1 MRIFIA
7 KNLLSRTHNQLII
20 ASLLLCF
27 AGHSHV
33 VSAQITHT
41 NKIESA
47 QTVSPDEL
55 PSMEELIDLV
65 GPIALFPD
73 DLLALTLEA
82 ASYPIEIVSAN
93 RMKKNPKKRQ
103 KINPD
108 WDDSVVAL
116 LNYPEILDML
126 DRDIEWTQ
134 KLGKAKT
141 TLPVLVM
148 QAIEQFRTEAR
159 QTGNLKS
166 DSYQVVS
173 VNEDRIIIR
182 HKNKDRIYVPYYD
195 PQKVRVR
202 QNRTVYHYYP
212 NAYPIYYYP
221 YQSSFYFDEPFYGID
236 SVFGLS
242 WNRYQFNRYSHAHFL
257 HPFYGTTYHP
267 RHFRRS
273 RPFNSLARRE
283 ENRDFN
289 RPNRNK
295 RISPSIYEDRGMVS
309 GPQDLRRNRKP
320 LNRDQNVDLESS
332 HIKNSNTS
340 FRVLERHRPQRQAT
354 TRAKSFSKLGNQEIM
369 RYPAQTKIK
378 NSAQPQSRY
387 DRR

>member
-1 MRIFIA
+1 MRILIA
-7 KNLLSRTHNQLII
+7 KNSISRTLYQLII
-20 ASLLLCF
+20 ASLLLSF
-27 AGHSHV
+27 VGHSHI
-33 VSAQITHT
+33 VSAQINNPKET
-41 NKIESA
+41 EAA
-47 QTVSPDEL
+47 QTYSPDEL
-55 PSMEELIDLV
+55 LSMEKLIDLV

-82 ASYPIEIVSAN
+82 ARYPIEIVSAN
-93 RMKKNPKKRQ
+93 RMKKHPKKRQ
-103 KINPD
+103 KINPE

-134 KLGKAKT
+134 TLGKAKT
-141 TLPVLVM
+141 DQPALVM
-148 QAIEQFRTEAR
+148 EAIEQFRTEAR

-173 VNEDRIIIR
+173 VDKDQIIIR

-202 QNRTVYHYYP
+202 QSRTVYHYYP
-212 NAYPIYYYP
+212 NAYPVYYYP

-242 WNRYQFNRYSHAHFL
+242 WNRYQFNRYSHSHFL
-257 HPFYGTTYHP
+257 HPFYGTTYNP

-273 RPFNSLARRE
+273 RHLDSLARRE

-289 RPNRNK
+289 RANRNE
-295 RISPSIYEDRGMVS
+295 RTSPSVYEDRGLVH
-309 GPQDLRRNRKP
+309 GAKDLGRNRKRS
-320 LNRDQNVDLESS
+320 NRDRNIDLESS
-332 HIKNSNTS
+332 HIKSSNTS

-354 TRAKSFSKLGNQEIM
+354 TRAESFSKLGNQEIM
-369 RYPAQTKIK
+369 RYPAQKKIE
-378 NSAQPQSRY
+378 SSTQPQRSY